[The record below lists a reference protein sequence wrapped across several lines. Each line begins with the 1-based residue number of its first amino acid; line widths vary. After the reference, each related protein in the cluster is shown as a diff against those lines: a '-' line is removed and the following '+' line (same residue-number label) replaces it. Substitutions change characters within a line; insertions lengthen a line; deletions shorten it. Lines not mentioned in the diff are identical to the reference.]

1 MSSISPL
8 TTMAESLYKSS
19 YAAFFVALADV
30 EQTYLV
36 TNPILAPHARYYVR
50 EMRIKA
56 YQQLLES
63 YRSLTLERM
72 SRSFGV
78 SEAFIDRDLS
88 RFIASGRIACTID
101 KVSGVITTDK
111 LSSQNKTA
119 IYEQFLKQGDLLLSG
134 MLQQSLSCRADPPR
148 HAQTPPCRWI
158 ALSPGSRDVVF
169 QVDGMQE
176 VCTFLCGGLKH
187 LCRTADPIEPGR
199 PSQAGFNTVG
209 VVLVFIVQTL
219 SNGVTSQASTS
230 AVPEW
235 VVVSSDNTVQP
246 DSGQYSTRWTVIS
259 LASACPARRLWRGH
273 GRVLEG
279 HRLSSPRRMPAS
291 ITNTHILHGD
301 SCNASGVDSR

>member
-1 MSSISPL
+1 MEYEEFVALTVLAAAVGCDRKTLKSKVSFPARLASDVEILSSSEVNSCVSSITPL
-8 TTMAESLYKSS
+8 TTMADSLYKSS

-134 MLQQSLSCRADPPR
+134 MLQSRNIAKANPPR
-148 HAQTPPCRWI
+148 HAQAPPRCRI
-158 ALSPGSRDVVF
+158 DASRGTVEVVAI
-169 QVDGMQE
+169 VD
-176 VCTFLCGGLKH
+176 C
-187 LCRTADPIEPGR
+187 DGR
-199 PSQAGFNTVG
+199 
-209 VVLVFIVQTL
+209 
-219 SNGVTSQASTS
+219 
-230 AVPEW
+230 
-235 VVVSSDNTVQP
+235 
-246 DSGQYSTRWTVIS
+246 S
-259 LASACPARRLWRGH
+259 LY
-273 GRVLEG
+273 
-279 HRLSSPRRMPAS
+279 
-291 ITNTHILHGD
+291 IIL
-301 SCNASGVDSR
+301 

>member
-1 MSSISPL
+1 MLWKAVNIRLIDSGGDWDRRNRLKVYKALHLLSIRDFKQAAELLIDSLSTYTATELMEYEEFVALTVLAAAVGCDRKTLKSKVSFPARLASDVEILSSSEVNSCVSSITPL
-8 TTMAESLYKSS
+8 TTMADSLYKSS

-78 SEAFIDRDLS
+78 SKAFIDRDLS

-134 MLQQSLSCRADPPR
+134 MLQSRNIAKANPPR
-148 HAQTPPCRWI
+148 HAQAPPRCRI
-158 ALSPGSRDVVF
+158 DASRGTVEVVAI
-169 QVDGMQE
+169 VD
-176 VCTFLCGGLKH
+176 CDA
-187 LCRTADPIEPGR
+187 R
-199 PSQAGFNTVG
+199 
-209 VVLVFIVQTL
+209 
-219 SNGVTSQASTS
+219 
-230 AVPEW
+230 
-235 VVVSSDNTVQP
+235 
-246 DSGQYSTRWTVIS
+246 S
-259 LASACPARRLWRGH
+259 LY
-273 GRVLEG
+273 
-279 HRLSSPRRMPAS
+279 
-291 ITNTHILHGD
+291 IIL
-301 SCNASGVDSR
+301 

>member
-1 MSSISPL
+1 MSSISHL
-8 TTMAESLYKSS
+8 TTMADSLYKSS

-134 MLQQSLSCRADPPR
+134 
-148 HAQTPPCRWI
+148 T
-158 ALSPGSRDVVF
+158 
-169 QVDGMQE
+169 
-176 VCTFLCGGLKH
+176 
-187 LCRTADPIEPGR
+187 
-199 PSQAGFNTVG
+199 
-209 VVLVFIVQTL
+209 
-219 SNGVTSQASTS
+219 
-230 AVPEW
+230 
-235 VVVSSDNTVQP
+235 
-246 DSGQYSTRWTVIS
+246 
-259 LASACPARRLWRGH
+259 
-273 GRVLEG
+273 
-279 HRLSSPRRMPAS
+279 
-291 ITNTHILHGD
+291 
-301 SCNASGVDSR
+301 